1 MERIYTIP
9 LREAF
14 DAPRPR
20 RANKAV
26 KVIREYVAKH
36 TKAKE
41 VKLDASLNE
50 AVWEHSREKP
60 PRKVKVKVVTEEDV
74 AVASLVEEQ

>member
-9 LREAF
+9 LREVF
-14 DAPRPR
+14 NAPRPR

-26 KVIREYVAKH
+26 RLIREYVAKH
-36 TKAKE
+36 TKANE

-60 PRKVKVKVVTEEDV
+60 PRKVKVKVVTEEGI
-74 AVASLVEEQ
+74 ATASLVEEE

>member
-9 LREAF
+9 LREVF

-26 KVIREYVAKH
+26 RLIRAYVAKH
-36 TKAKE
+36 TKAE
-41 VKLDASLNE
+41 VVKIDASLNE

-60 PRKVKVKVVTEEDV
+60 PRKVKVKVVTEEGV
-74 AVASLVEEQ
+74 AVASLVEE

>member
-9 LREAF
+9 LREVF

-36 TKAKE
+36 TKADE
-41 VKLDASLNE
+41 VKIDASLNE

-60 PRKVKVKVVTEEDV
+60 PRKVKVKVVTEEGV
-74 AVASLVEEQ
+74 AVASLVEE

>member
-9 LREAF
+9 LREVF

-36 TKAKE
+36 TKAE
-41 VKLDASLNE
+41 TVKIDASLNE

-60 PRKVKVKVVTEEDV
+60 PRKVKVKVVTEEGV
-74 AVASLVEEQ
+74 AVASLVEE

>member
-9 LREAF
+9 LREVF

-26 KVIREYVAKH
+26 RLIRAYVAKH
-36 TKAKE
+36 TKADE
-41 VKLDASLNE
+41 VKIDASLNE

-60 PRKVKVKVVTEEDV
+60 PRKVKVKVVTEEGI
-74 AVASLVEEQ
+74 AVASLVEE